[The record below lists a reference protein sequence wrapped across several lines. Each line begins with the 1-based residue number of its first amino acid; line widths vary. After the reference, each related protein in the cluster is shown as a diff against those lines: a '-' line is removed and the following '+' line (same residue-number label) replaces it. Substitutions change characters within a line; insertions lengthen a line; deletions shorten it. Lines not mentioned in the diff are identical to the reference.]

1 MVAIDKKEHNT
12 SIYYILTKKSYQS
25 LKRSLD
31 MWVLHLVIG
40 SIKKDEQSHAIRNA
54 VKTHTQHCLVL
65 SVTNFFF
72 LKYANDSRIII
83 LKRNIEPNIQHA
95 SNQRQQKKNQQARS

>member
-12 SIYYILTKKSYQS
+12 IYIYILTKKTCQS

-40 SIKKDEQSHAIRNA
+40 SIKKDEQSHAIGNA
-54 VKTHTQHCLVL
+54 VKTHTQHCLEL
-65 SVTNFFF
+65 SV
-72 LKYANDSRIII
+72 
-83 LKRNIEPNIQHA
+83 
-95 SNQRQQKKNQQARS
+95 SNSS